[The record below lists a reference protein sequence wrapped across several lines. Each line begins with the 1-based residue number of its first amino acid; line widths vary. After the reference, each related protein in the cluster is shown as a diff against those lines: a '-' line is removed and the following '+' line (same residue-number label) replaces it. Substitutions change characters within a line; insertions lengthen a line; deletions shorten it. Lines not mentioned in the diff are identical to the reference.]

1 MWWLIRTIFVGF
13 IVGVI
18 AKFVTPGP
26 NKYEPKGFLL
36 TTALG
41 IAGALAATF
50 IGQSIGHYGPE
61 DAAGWIASILGAVGI
76 LLIWGWFQRQRQP

>member
-13 IVGVI
+13 VVGVI
-18 AKFVTPGP
+18 AKFVTPGSD
-26 NKYEPKGFLL
+26 KYEPKGFLL

-41 IAGALAATF
+41 IAGAFAATL
-50 IGQSIGHYGPE
+50 IGQWIGHYGPE
-61 DAAGWIASILGAVGI
+61 DNAGWIASTLGAVGI

>member
-18 AKFVTPGP
+18 AKFVTPGT

-41 IAGALAATF
+41 IAGALAALSSGSRSAIT
-50 IGQSIGHYGPE
+50 GRKMLLVGSP
-61 DAAGWIASILGAVGI
+61 ASWVR
-76 LLIWGWFQRQRQP
+76 WVYC